1 MLKYILKIKKL
12 FTNYQN
18 SSKTV
23 LYTRDWQARSLKG
36 QYFKL
41 CRPSKLFC
49 NNSTLLLQ
57 HETDNSY
64 TNKCGQIWP
73 QNWSLPTSASY
84 IKLKNVKKKKKR
96 KISNKFPHTSQ
107 NKQSCFLHACPLL
120 GQVHKHSLESNSS
133 YHLLSTYYVPSS
145 SLTNL
150 YVTPDFILR
159 TLIRQIKLSSWFYR
173 KVSYSSVG

>member
-84 IKLKNVKKKKKR
+84 IKLKNVKKKKK
-96 KISNKFPHTSQ
+96 KNIEQIPPYFSEQTKLFS
-107 NKQSCFLHACPLL
+107 ACMSFIRP
-120 GQVHKHSLESNSS
+120 
-133 YHLLSTYYVPSS
+133 ST
-145 SLTNL
+145 
-150 YVTPDFILR
+150 
-159 TLIRQIKLSSWFYR
+159 
-173 KVSYSSVG
+173 